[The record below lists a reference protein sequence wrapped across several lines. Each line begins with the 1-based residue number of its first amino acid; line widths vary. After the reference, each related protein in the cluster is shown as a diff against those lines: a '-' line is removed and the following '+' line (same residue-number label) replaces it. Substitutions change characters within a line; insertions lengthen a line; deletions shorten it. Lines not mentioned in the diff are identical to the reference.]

1 MGAVEMGQQL
11 GPGGGGG
18 PRCQGIRALMEPH
31 FVGCLTEV
39 PFSEGTWRAKPI
51 FHTHI
56 CCKYKLSFKSSA
68 L

>member
-39 PFSEGTWRAKPI
+39 PFSEAVFI
-51 FHTHI
+51 LLESQAYFS
-56 CCKYKLSFKSSA
+56 YAYML
-68 L
+68 